1 MKKNFFIPRI
11 EEKEEEKE
19 IVEEEKKEQ
28 GFTSPSGTRQQNKI
42 VYSSISYGNKGMQY
56 ESYRDKDKKTESTE
70 EINRRFLETY
80 GSQSNLIQS
89 ERKSQ
94 ANASKIPSYLQ
105 REDIT
110 PEDVKR
116 KREYNVDL
124 PHEGEV
130 VKTIDRSLLFKDE
143 AKKDTEPKPDL
154 RAIEK
159 EYFEELEP
167 VTSLSEEGR
176 VKRPKVEP
184 KTEPKDQEEGTSI
197 ILEEE
202 IRNQKVREFKTE
214 YEEKTTTKR
223 RRRRY
228 RAPSLDLLDQ
238 GHGHLQ
244 IDKVASQKQIDTINQ
259 TLEEFGIEGKVVN
272 YVKGPAVTQFEISLG
287 GGIKVERVQNI
298 SKNLQMNLECK
309 SLRIEAPI
317 PGKSTVGLEVPN
329 PVQEI
334 VYLGDML
341 RDKAFLNDGN
351 PLNVALGIAI
361 DGTPIHLNI
370 KEMPH
375 ALIAGTPGSG
385 KSVCLNSI
393 IMSIIYKA
401 DPSEVKLIL
410 IDPKFIEF
418 SNFEDIPHLATP
430 IINESKIAQ
439 GSLRWAVDE
448 MENRYLKFK
457 SAKRKN
463 IASYNEYM
471 EETGGEK
478 IPYFVIIIDELADLM
493 AIAGNQVEEYIQRIA
508 QKARAAGIHLIM
520 ATQRPS
526 TDVIKGTVKA
536 NILTRIA
543 FAVTSQVD
551 SFTIL
556 DKSGAEELLGKGDM
570 LYTDGVHEYRIQG
583 AYISEKEII
592 RITSFLNETYEPEY
606 LFNQDDLREKIV
618 QEHMADTDP
627 RNDELFEPVARYVVE
642 MQSGSISS
650 IQSRFKVG
658 FTRAQSLMHGLEEL
672 EIVSENKGTT
682 SRDVLVKTL
691 EELEEKLKGDQ

>member
-1 MKKNFFIPRI
+1 MKKNFFIPQI
-11 EEKEEEKE
+11 EEKEEKKE
-19 IVEEEKKEQ
+19 TVEEEKKEQ
-28 GFTSPSGTRQQNKI
+28 GFTSPAGTRQQNKI

-56 ESYRDKDKKTESTE
+56 ESYRDKDKKTENTE

-94 ANASKIPSYLQ
+94 ANAAKIPSYLQ

-116 KREYNVDL
+116 KREYNLDL
-124 PHEGEV
+124 TQEGEV
-130 VKTIDRSLLFKDE
+130 LKTIDRSELFKDE
-143 AKKDTEPKPDL
+143 VKKEVEPKPDL
-154 RAIEK
+154 RTIER

-167 VTSLSEEGR
+167 VTELSEE
-176 VKRPKVEP
+176 KRPRRSRSEP
-184 KTEPKDQEEGTSI
+184 VIRKDDSDGQSI

-202 IRNQKVREFKTE
+202 IRNQKVREFQTE
-214 YEEKTTTKR
+214 FEEKTTTKR
-223 RRRRY
+223 KHRRY
-228 RAPSLDLLDQ
+228 RAPSLDLLAQ
-238 GHGHLQ
+238 GRGHLQ

-259 TLEEFGIEGKVVN
+259 TLEEFGISGEVVN

-287 GGIKVERVQNI
+287 GGVKVERVQNI
-298 SKNLQMNLECK
+298 SRNLQMNLECK

-317 PGKSTVGLEVPN
+317 PGKSTVGIEVPN

-341 RDKAFLNDGN
+341 RDKTFLNDGN

-361 DGTPIHLNI
+361 DGSPIHLNI

-471 EETGGEK
+471 EETNGEK
-478 IPYFVIIIDELADLM
+478 LPYFVIIIDELADLM

-570 LYTDGVHEYRIQG
+570 LYTDGVNEYRIQG
-583 AYISEKEII
+583 AYVSEKEII
-592 RITSFLNETYEPEY
+592 RITKFLNETYEPEY
-606 LFNQDDLREKIV
+606 MFDQEDLREKIV

-642 MQSGSISS
+642 MQTGSISS

-658 FTRAQSLMHGLEEL
+658 FTRAQSLMHGLEML

-691 EELEEKLKGDQ
+691 EELEEKLNGDY

>member
-1 MKKNFFIPRI
+1 MKKNFFIPQI
-11 EEKEEEKE
+11 EEKEEKKE
-19 IVEEEKKEQ
+19 TLEEEKKEK
-28 GFTSPSGTRQQNKI
+28 GFTSPAGTRQQNKI

-56 ESYRDKDKKTESTE
+56 ESYRDKDKKTENTE

-94 ANASKIPSYLQ
+94 ANAAKIPSYLQ
-105 REDIT
+105 KEDIT

-116 KREYNVDL
+116 KREYNLDL
-124 PHEGEV
+124 TQEGEI
-130 VKTIDRSLLFKDE
+130 VKTIDRSELFKDE
-143 AKKDTEPKPDL
+143 VKKEVEPKPDL
-154 RAIEK
+154 KTIER

-167 VTSLSEEGR
+167 VTELSEE
-176 VKRPKVEP
+176 KRPRRSRSEP
-184 KTEPKDQEEGTSI
+184 VVRKDDSDGQSI

-202 IRNQKVREFKTE
+202 IRNQKVREFQTE
-214 YEEKTTTKR
+214 FEEKTTTKR
-223 RRRRY
+223 KRRRY

-238 GHGHLQ
+238 GRGHLQ

-259 TLEEFGIEGKVVN
+259 TLEEFGISGEVVN

-298 SKNLQMNLECK
+298 SRNLQMNLECK

-317 PGKSTVGLEVPN
+317 PGKSTVGIEVPN

-361 DGTPIHLNI
+361 DGSPIYLNI

-471 EETGGEK
+471 EETNGEK
-478 IPYFVIIIDELADLM
+478 LPYFVIIIDELADLM

-570 LYTDGVHEYRIQG
+570 LYTDGVNEYRIQG
-583 AYISEKEII
+583 AYVSEKEII

-606 LFNQDDLREKIV
+606 MFDQEDLREKIV

-642 MQSGSISS
+642 MQTGSISS

-658 FTRAQSLMHGLEEL
+658 FTRAQSLMHGLEML

-691 EELEEKLKGDQ
+691 EELEEKLNGDY

>member
-1 MKKNFFIPRI
+1 MKKNFFIPQI
-11 EEKEEEKE
+11 EEKEEKKE
-19 IVEEEKKEQ
+19 TIEEEKKEQ
-28 GFTSPSGTRQQNKI
+28 GFTSPAGTRQQNKI

-56 ESYRDKDKKTESTE
+56 ESYRDKDKKTENTE

-94 ANASKIPSYLQ
+94 ANAAKIPSYLQ

-116 KREYNVDL
+116 KREYNLDL
-124 PHEGEV
+124 TQEGEV
-130 VKTIDRSLLFKDE
+130 VKTIDRSEFFKDE
-143 AKKDTEPKPDL
+143 VKKEVEPKPDL
-154 RAIEK
+154 KTIER

-167 VTSLSEEGR
+167 VTELSEE
-176 VKRPKVEP
+176 KRPRRSRSEP
-184 KTEPKDQEEGTSI
+184 VVRKDDSDGQSI

-202 IRNQKVREFKTE
+202 IRNQKVREFQTE
-214 YEEKTTTKR
+214 FEEKTTTKR
-223 RRRRY
+223 KRRRY

-238 GHGHLQ
+238 GRGHLQ

-259 TLEEFGIEGKVVN
+259 TLEEFGISGEVVN

-298 SKNLQMNLECK
+298 SRNLQMNLECK

-317 PGKSTVGLEVPN
+317 PGKSTVGIEVPN

-361 DGTPIHLNI
+361 DGSPIYLNI

-457 SAKRKN
+457 STKRKN

-471 EETGGEK
+471 EETNGEK
-478 IPYFVIIIDELADLM
+478 LPYFVIIIDELADLM

-570 LYTDGVHEYRIQG
+570 LYTDGVNEYRIQG
-583 AYISEKEII
+583 AYVSEKEII
-592 RITSFLNETYEPEY
+592 RITKFLNETYEPEY
-606 LFNQDDLREKIV
+606 MFDQEDLREKIV

-642 MQSGSISS
+642 MQTGSISS

-658 FTRAQSLMHGLEEL
+658 FTRAQSLMHGLEML

-691 EELEEKLKGDQ
+691 EELEEKLNGDY

>member
-1 MKKNFFIPRI
+1 MKKNFFIPQI
-11 EEKEEEKE
+11 EEKEEKKE
-19 IVEEEKKEQ
+19 TIEEEKKEQ
-28 GFTSPSGTRQQNKI
+28 GFTSPAGTRQQNKI

-56 ESYRDKDKKTESTE
+56 ESYRDKDKKTENTE

-94 ANASKIPSYLQ
+94 ANAAKIPSYLQ
-105 REDIT
+105 KEDIT

-116 KREYNVDL
+116 KREYNLDL
-124 PHEGEV
+124 TQEGEI
-130 VKTIDRSLLFKDE
+130 VKTIDRSELFKDE
-143 AKKDTEPKPDL
+143 VKKEVEPKPDL
-154 RAIEK
+154 KTIER

-167 VTSLSEEGR
+167 VTELSEE
-176 VKRPKVEP
+176 KRPRRSRSEP
-184 KTEPKDQEEGTSI
+184 VVRKDDSDGQSI

-202 IRNQKVREFKTE
+202 IRNQKVREFQTE
-214 YEEKTTTKR
+214 FEEKTTTKR
-223 RRRRY
+223 KRRRY

-238 GHGHLQ
+238 GRGHLQ

-259 TLEEFGIEGKVVN
+259 TLEEFGISGEVVN

-298 SKNLQMNLECK
+298 SRNLQMNLECK

-317 PGKSTVGLEVPN
+317 PGKSTVGIEVPN

-361 DGTPIHLNI
+361 DGSPIYLNI

-471 EETGGEK
+471 EETNGEK
-478 IPYFVIIIDELADLM
+478 LSYFVIIIDELADLM

-570 LYTDGVHEYRIQG
+570 LYTDGVNEYRIQG
-583 AYISEKEII
+583 AYVSEKEII

-606 LFNQDDLREKIV
+606 MFDQEDLREKIV

-642 MQSGSISS
+642 MQTGSISS

-658 FTRAQSLMHGLEEL
+658 FTRAQSLMHGLEML

-691 EELEEKLKGDQ
+691 EELEEKLNGDY

>member
-1 MKKNFFIPRI
+1 MKKNFFIPQI
-11 EEKEEEKE
+11 EEKEEKKE
-19 IVEEEKKEQ
+19 TIEEEKKEQ
-28 GFTSPSGTRQQNKI
+28 GFTSPAGTRQQNKI

-56 ESYRDKDKKTESTE
+56 ESYRDKDKKTENTE

-94 ANASKIPSYLQ
+94 ANAAKIPSYLQ
-105 REDIT
+105 KEDIT

-116 KREYNVDL
+116 KREYNLDL
-124 PHEGEV
+124 TQEGEI
-130 VKTIDRSLLFKDE
+130 VKTIDRSELFKDE
-143 AKKDTEPKPDL
+143 VKKEVEPKPDL
-154 RAIEK
+154 KTIER

-167 VTSLSEEGR
+167 VTELSEE
-176 VKRPKVEP
+176 KRPRRSRSEP
-184 KTEPKDQEEGTSI
+184 VVRKDDSDGQSI

-202 IRNQKVREFKTE
+202 IRNQKVREFQTE
-214 YEEKTTTKR
+214 FEEKTTTKR
-223 RRRRY
+223 KRRRY

-238 GHGHLQ
+238 GRGHLQ

-259 TLEEFGIEGKVVN
+259 TLEEFGISGEVVN

-298 SKNLQMNLECK
+298 SRNLQMNLECK

-317 PGKSTVGLEVPN
+317 PGKSTVGIEVPN

-361 DGTPIHLNI
+361 DGSPIYLNI

-471 EETGGEK
+471 EETNGEK
-478 IPYFVIIIDELADLM
+478 LPYFVIIIDELADLM

-508 QKARAAGIHLIM
+508 QKARAAG
-520 ATQRPS
+520 
-526 TDVIKGTVKA
+526 
-536 NILTRIA
+536 
-543 FAVTSQVD
+543 
-551 SFTIL
+551 
-556 DKSGAEELLGKGDM
+556 
-570 LYTDGVHEYRIQG
+570 
-583 AYISEKEII
+583 
-592 RITSFLNETYEPEY
+592 
-606 LFNQDDLREKIV
+606 
-618 QEHMADTDP
+618 
-627 RNDELFEPVARYVVE
+627 
-642 MQSGSISS
+642 
-650 IQSRFKVG
+650 
-658 FTRAQSLMHGLEEL
+658 
-672 EIVSENKGTT
+672 
-682 SRDVLVKTL
+682 
-691 EELEEKLKGDQ
+691 

>member
-1 MKKNFFIPRI
+1 MKKNFFIPQI
-11 EEKEEEKE
+11 KEKEEKKE
-19 IVEEEKKEQ
+19 TVEEEKKEQ
-28 GFTSPSGTRQQNKI
+28 GFTSPAGTRQQNKI

-56 ESYRDKDKKTESTE
+56 ESYRDKDKKTENTE

-94 ANASKIPSYLQ
+94 ANAAKIPSYLQ

-116 KREYNVDL
+116 KREYNLDL
-124 PHEGEV
+124 TQEGEV
-130 VKTIDRSLLFKDE
+130 VKTIDRSELFKDE
-143 AKKDTEPKPDL
+143 VKKEPEQKPDL
-154 RAIEK
+154 RTIER

-167 VTSLSEEGR
+167 VTELSEE
-176 VKRPKVEP
+176 KRPRRSRSEP
-184 KTEPKDQEEGTSI
+184 VFRKDDSDGQSI

-202 IRNQKVREFKTE
+202 IRNQKVREFQTE
-214 YEEKTTTKR
+214 FEEKTTTKR
-223 RRRRY
+223 KHRRY
-228 RAPSLDLLDQ
+228 RAPSLDLLSQ
-238 GHGHLQ
+238 GRGHLQ

-259 TLEEFGIEGKVVN
+259 TLEEFGISGEVVN

-287 GGIKVERVQNI
+287 GGVKVERVQNI
-298 SKNLQMNLECK
+298 SRNLQMNLECK

-317 PGKSTVGLEVPN
+317 PGKSTVGIEVPN

-341 RDKAFLNDGN
+341 RDKTFLNDGN

-361 DGTPIHLNI
+361 DGSPIHLNI

-471 EETGGEK
+471 EETNGEK
-478 IPYFVIIIDELADLM
+478 LPYFVIIIDELADLM

-570 LYTDGVHEYRIQG
+570 LYTDGVNEYRIQG
-583 AYISEKEII
+583 AYVSEKEII
-592 RITSFLNETYEPEY
+592 RITKFLNETYEPEY
-606 LFNQDDLREKIV
+606 MFDQEDLREKIV

-642 MQSGSISS
+642 MQTGSISS

-658 FTRAQSLMHGLEEL
+658 FTRAQSLMHGLEML

-691 EELEEKLKGDQ
+691 EELEEKLNGDY

>member
-1 MKKNFFIPRI
+1 MKKNFFIPQI
-11 EEKEEEKE
+11 EEKEEKKE
-19 IVEEEKKEQ
+19 TIEEEKKEQ
-28 GFTSPSGTRQQNKI
+28 GFTSPAGTRQQNKI

-56 ESYRDKDKKTESTE
+56 ESYRDKDKKTENTE

-94 ANASKIPSYLQ
+94 ANAAKIPSYLQ
-105 REDIT
+105 KEDIT

-116 KREYNVDL
+116 KREYNLDL
-124 PHEGEV
+124 TQEGEI
-130 VKTIDRSLLFKDE
+130 VKTIDRSELFKDE
-143 AKKDTEPKPDL
+143 VKKEVEPKPDL
-154 RAIEK
+154 KTIER

-167 VTSLSEEGR
+167 VTELSEE
-176 VKRPKVEP
+176 KRPRRSRSEP
-184 KTEPKDQEEGTSI
+184 VVRKDDSDGQSI

-202 IRNQKVREFKTE
+202 IRNQKVREFQTE
-214 YEEKTTTKR
+214 FEEKTTTKR
-223 RRRRY
+223 KRRRY

-238 GHGHLQ
+238 GRGHLQ

-259 TLEEFGIEGKVVN
+259 TLEEFGISGEVVN

-287 GGIKVERVQNI
+287 GGIKAERVQNI
-298 SKNLQMNLECK
+298 SRNLQMNLECK

-317 PGKSTVGLEVPN
+317 PGKSTVGIEVPN

-361 DGTPIHLNI
+361 DGSPIYLNI

-471 EETGGEK
+471 EETNGEK
-478 IPYFVIIIDELADLM
+478 LPYFVIIIDELADLM

-570 LYTDGVHEYRIQG
+570 LYTDGVNEYRIQG
-583 AYISEKEII
+583 AYVSEKEII

-606 LFNQDDLREKIV
+606 MFDQEDLREKIV

-642 MQSGSISS
+642 MQTGSISS

-658 FTRAQSLMHGLEEL
+658 FTRAQSLMHGLEML

-691 EELEEKLKGDQ
+691 EELEEKLNGDY

>member
-1 MKKNFFIPRI
+1 
-11 EEKEEEKE
+11 
-19 IVEEEKKEQ
+19 
-28 GFTSPSGTRQQNKI
+28 
-42 VYSSISYGNKGMQY
+42 
-56 ESYRDKDKKTESTE
+56 
-70 EINRRFLETY
+70 
-80 GSQSNLIQS
+80 
-89 ERKSQ
+89 
-94 ANASKIPSYLQ
+94 
-105 REDIT
+105 
-110 PEDVKR
+110 
-116 KREYNVDL
+116 
-124 PHEGEV
+124 
-130 VKTIDRSLLFKDE
+130 
-143 AKKDTEPKPDL
+143 
-154 RAIEK
+154 
-159 EYFEELEP
+159 
-167 VTSLSEEGR
+167 
-176 VKRPKVEP
+176 
-184 KTEPKDQEEGTSI
+184 
-197 ILEEE
+197 
-202 IRNQKVREFKTE
+202 
-214 YEEKTTTKR
+214 
-223 RRRRY
+223 
-228 RAPSLDLLDQ
+228 
-238 GHGHLQ
+238 
-244 IDKVASQKQIDTINQ
+244 
-259 TLEEFGIEGKVVN
+259 
-272 YVKGPAVTQFEISLG
+272 
-287 GGIKVERVQNI
+287 
-298 SKNLQMNLECK
+298 MNLECK

-317 PGKSTVGLEVPN
+317 PGKSTVGIEVPN

-361 DGTPIHLNI
+361 DGSPIYLNI

-471 EETGGEK
+471 EETNGEK
-478 IPYFVIIIDELADLM
+478 LPYFVIIIDELADLM

-570 LYTDGVHEYRIQG
+570 LYTDGVNEYRIQG
-583 AYISEKEII
+583 AYVSEKEII

-606 LFNQDDLREKIV
+606 MFDQEDLREKIV

-642 MQSGSISS
+642 MQTGSISS

-658 FTRAQSLMHGLEEL
+658 FTRAQSLMHGLEML

-691 EELEEKLKGDQ
+691 EELEEKLNGDY

>member
-1 MKKNFFIPRI
+1 MKKNFFIPQI
-11 EEKEEEKE
+11 EEKEEKKE
-19 IVEEEKKEQ
+19 TIEEEKKEQ
-28 GFTSPSGTRQQNKI
+28 GFTSPAGTRQQNKI

-56 ESYRDKDKKTESTE
+56 ESYRDKDKKTENTE

-94 ANASKIPSYLQ
+94 ANAAKIPSYLQ
-105 REDIT
+105 KEDIT

-116 KREYNVDL
+116 KREYNLDL
-124 PHEGEV
+124 TQEGEI
-130 VKTIDRSLLFKDE
+130 VKTIDRSELFKDE
-143 AKKDTEPKPDL
+143 VKKEVEPKPDL
-154 RAIEK
+154 KTIER

-167 VTSLSEEGR
+167 VTELSEE
-176 VKRPKVEP
+176 KRPRRSRSEP
-184 KTEPKDQEEGTSI
+184 VVRKDDSDGQSI

-202 IRNQKVREFKTE
+202 IRNQKVREFQTE
-214 YEEKTTTKR
+214 FEEKTTTKR
-223 RRRRY
+223 KRRRY

-238 GHGHLQ
+238 GRGHLQ

-259 TLEEFGIEGKVVN
+259 TLEEFGISGEVVN

-298 SKNLQMNLECK
+298 SRNLQMNLECK

-317 PGKSTVGLEVPN
+317 PGKSTVGIEVPN

-361 DGTPIHLNI
+361 DGSPIYLNI

-471 EETGGEK
+471 EETNGEK
-478 IPYFVIIIDELADLM
+478 LPYFVIIIDELADLM

-570 LYTDGVHEYRIQG
+570 LYTDGVNEYRIQG
-583 AYISEKEII
+583 AYVSEKEII

-606 LFNQDDLREKIV
+606 MFDQEDLREKIV

-642 MQSGSISS
+642 MQTGSISS

-658 FTRAQSLMHGLEEL
+658 FTRAQSLMHGLEML

-691 EELEEKLKGDQ
+691 EELEEKLNGDY

>member
-1 MKKNFFIPRI
+1 MKKNFFIPQI
-11 EEKEEEKE
+11 KEKEEKKE
-19 IVEEEKKEQ
+19 TVEEEKKEQ
-28 GFTSPSGTRQQNKI
+28 GFTSPAGTRQQNKI

-56 ESYRDKDKKTESTE
+56 ESYRDKDKKTENTE

-94 ANASKIPSYLQ
+94 ANAAKIPSYLQ

-116 KREYNVDL
+116 KREYNLDL
-124 PHEGEV
+124 TQEGEV
-130 VKTIDRSLLFKDE
+130 VKTIDRSELFKDE
-143 AKKDTEPKPDL
+143 VKKEPEQKPDL
-154 RAIEK
+154 RTIER

-167 VTSLSEEGR
+167 VTELSEE
-176 VKRPKVEP
+176 KRPRRSRSEP
-184 KTEPKDQEEGTSI
+184 VFRKDDSDGQSI

-202 IRNQKVREFKTE
+202 IRNQKVREFQTE
-214 YEEKTTTKR
+214 FEEKTTTKR
-223 RRRRY
+223 KRRRY

-238 GHGHLQ
+238 GRGHLQ

-259 TLEEFGIEGKVVN
+259 TLEEFGISGEVVN

-287 GGIKVERVQNI
+287 GGVKVERVQNI
-298 SKNLQMNLECK
+298 SRNLQMNLECK

-317 PGKSTVGLEVPN
+317 PGKSTVGIEVPN

-341 RDKAFLNDGN
+341 RDKTFLNDGN

-361 DGTPIHLNI
+361 DGSPIHLNI

-471 EETGGEK
+471 EETNGEK
-478 IPYFVIIIDELADLM
+478 LPYFVIIIDELADLM

-570 LYTDGVHEYRIQG
+570 LYTDGVNEYRIQG
-583 AYISEKEII
+583 AYVSEKEII
-592 RITSFLNETYEPEY
+592 RITKFLNETYEPEY
-606 LFNQDDLREKIV
+606 MFDQEDLREKIV

-642 MQSGSISS
+642 MQTGSISS

-658 FTRAQSLMHGLEEL
+658 FTRAQSLMHGLEML

-691 EELEEKLKGDQ
+691 EELEEKLNGDY

>member
-1 MKKNFFIPRI
+1 
-11 EEKEEEKE
+11 
-19 IVEEEKKEQ
+19 
-28 GFTSPSGTRQQNKI
+28 
-42 VYSSISYGNKGMQY
+42 
-56 ESYRDKDKKTESTE
+56 
-70 EINRRFLETY
+70 
-80 GSQSNLIQS
+80 
-89 ERKSQ
+89 
-94 ANASKIPSYLQ
+94 
-105 REDIT
+105 
-110 PEDVKR
+110 
-116 KREYNVDL
+116 
-124 PHEGEV
+124 
-130 VKTIDRSLLFKDE
+130 
-143 AKKDTEPKPDL
+143 
-154 RAIEK
+154 
-159 EYFEELEP
+159 
-167 VTSLSEEGR
+167 
-176 VKRPKVEP
+176 
-184 KTEPKDQEEGTSI
+184 
-197 ILEEE
+197 
-202 IRNQKVREFKTE
+202 
-214 YEEKTTTKR
+214 
-223 RRRRY
+223 
-228 RAPSLDLLDQ
+228 
-238 GHGHLQ
+238 
-244 IDKVASQKQIDTINQ
+244 
-259 TLEEFGIEGKVVN
+259 
-272 YVKGPAVTQFEISLG
+272 
-287 GGIKVERVQNI
+287 
-298 SKNLQMNLECK
+298 
-309 SLRIEAPI
+309 
-317 PGKSTVGLEVPN
+317 
-329 PVQEI
+329 
-334 VYLGDML
+334 
-341 RDKAFLNDGN
+341 
-351 PLNVALGIAI
+351 
-361 DGTPIHLNI
+361 
-370 KEMPH
+370 MPH

-471 EETGGEK
+471 EETNGEK
-478 IPYFVIIIDELADLM
+478 LPYFVIIIDELADLM

-570 LYTDGVHEYRIQG
+570 LYTDGVNEYRIQG
-583 AYISEKEII
+583 AYVSEKEII

-606 LFNQDDLREKIV
+606 MFDQEDLREKIV

-642 MQSGSISS
+642 MQTGSISS

-658 FTRAQSLMHGLEEL
+658 FTRAQSLMHGLEML

-691 EELEEKLKGDQ
+691 EELEEKLNGDY

>member
-1 MKKNFFIPRI
+1 MKKNFFIPQI
-11 EEKEEEKE
+11 EEKEEKKE
-19 IVEEEKKEQ
+19 TIEEEKKEQ
-28 GFTSPSGTRQQNKI
+28 GFTSPAGTRQQNKI

-56 ESYRDKDKKTESTE
+56 ESYRDKDKKTENTE

-94 ANASKIPSYLQ
+94 ANAAKIPSYLQ
-105 REDIT
+105 KEDIT

-116 KREYNVDL
+116 KREYNLDL
-124 PHEGEV
+124 TQEGEI
-130 VKTIDRSLLFKDE
+130 VKTIDRSELFKDE
-143 AKKDTEPKPDL
+143 VKKEVEPKPDL
-154 RAIEK
+154 KTIER

-167 VTSLSEEGR
+167 VTELSEE
-176 VKRPKVEP
+176 KRPRRSRSEP
-184 KTEPKDQEEGTSI
+184 VVRKDDSDGQSI

-202 IRNQKVREFKTE
+202 IRNQKVREFQTE
-214 YEEKTTTKR
+214 FEEKTTTKR
-223 RRRRY
+223 KRRRY

-238 GHGHLQ
+238 GRGHLQ

-259 TLEEFGIEGKVVN
+259 TLEEFGISGEVVN

-298 SKNLQMNLECK
+298 SRNLQMNLECK

-317 PGKSTVGLEVPN
+317 PGKSTVGIEVPN

-361 DGTPIHLNI
+361 DGSPIYLNI

-457 SAKRKN
+457 STKRKN

-471 EETGGEK
+471 EETNGEK
-478 IPYFVIIIDELADLM
+478 LPYFVIIIDELADLM

-570 LYTDGVHEYRIQG
+570 LYTDGVNEYRIQG
-583 AYISEKEII
+583 AYVSEKEII

-606 LFNQDDLREKIV
+606 MFDQEDLREKIV

-642 MQSGSISS
+642 MQTGSISS

-658 FTRAQSLMHGLEEL
+658 FTRAQSLMHGLEML

-691 EELEEKLKGDQ
+691 EELEEKLNGDY

>member
-1 MKKNFFIPRI
+1 MKKNFFIPQI
-11 EEKEEEKE
+11 EEKEEKKE
-19 IVEEEKKEQ
+19 TIEEEKKEQ
-28 GFTSPSGTRQQNKI
+28 GFTSPAGTRQQNKI

-56 ESYRDKDKKTESTE
+56 ESYRDKDKKTENTE

-94 ANASKIPSYLQ
+94 ANAAKIPSYLQ

-116 KREYNVDL
+116 KREYNLDL
-124 PHEGEV
+124 TQEGEV
-130 VKTIDRSLLFKDE
+130 VKTIDRSELFKDE
-143 AKKDTEPKPDL
+143 VKKEPEQKPDL
-154 RAIEK
+154 RTIER

-167 VTSLSEEGR
+167 VTELSEE
-176 VKRPKVEP
+176 KRPRRSRSEP
-184 KTEPKDQEEGTSI
+184 VFRKDDSDGQSI

-202 IRNQKVREFKTE
+202 IRNQKVREFQTE
-214 YEEKTTTKR
+214 FEEKTTTKR
-223 RRRRY
+223 KRRRY

-238 GHGHLQ
+238 GRGHLQ

-259 TLEEFGIEGKVVN
+259 TLEEFGISGEVVN

-298 SKNLQMNLECK
+298 SRNLQMNLECK

-317 PGKSTVGLEVPN
+317 PGKSTVGIEVPN

-361 DGTPIHLNI
+361 DGSPIYLNI

-471 EETGGEK
+471 EETNGEK
-478 IPYFVIIIDELADLM
+478 LPYFVIIIDELADLM

-570 LYTDGVHEYRIQG
+570 LYTDGVNEYRIQG
-583 AYISEKEII
+583 AYVSEKEII
-592 RITSFLNETYEPEY
+592 RITKFLNETYEPEY
-606 LFNQDDLREKIV
+606 MFDQEDLREKIV

-642 MQSGSISS
+642 MQTGSISS

-658 FTRAQSLMHGLEEL
+658 FTRAQSLMHGLEML

-691 EELEEKLKGDQ
+691 EELEEKLNGDY